1 MAAES
6 DGMTKPSRLKSEP
19 GVATV
24 SQIARR
30 IAELKEQ
37 RHC

>member
-1 MAAES
+1 MAPES
-6 DGMTKPSRLKSEP
+6 DGIDEALEAQIRA

-30 IAELKEQ
+30 IAELKC
-37 RHC
+37 RLPA